1 MFSSHWL
8 DLLIVALYMGGIAVF
23 GLRFARRQT
32 STERY
37 FVAQRS
43 IPGWAMGI
51 SLFAAISSSLSFIG
65 YPGSAYAGNWNDLVQ
80 GLMVIP
86 ALVVAVAIAVPFYRR
101 VVGVSAYE
109 YFGKRFGY
117 GARVYSSLAFSF
129 AHFSKLAFVFYLVTL
144 TVHIMIGTN
153 MYLTTIVLGVV
164 TITYTCVG
172 GLEAVIWTDVI
183 HACTAFVGVLICVG
197 FLLFLPPGGPSA
209 AFRLAWENHK
219 FSLGSFD
226 FNLSQKG
233 FWPMALYGLF
243 WYLQKYT
250 TDQTVVQ
257 RYLAAKSDSQAAK
270 GTALGM
276 SICLVVWT
284 FFMFIGSMLW
294 SYFQLTKEQ
303 LPARITKADHVFPY
317 FLSAHLP
324 PGCMGLFMA
333 ALTASAMSMVSS
345 DLNCLSSIGVEDFYR
360 RFRPDASDAQQLRVG
375 KILVTICG
383 ILTVM
388 ITLVLAR
395 YTEHALSL
403 YFTITAILSGGLFGL
418 FVLAF
423 FSRRANLHGVWVGV
437 IACVLFTA
445 YATLTS
451 PDGKILDLG
460 RFNFPWRGVM
470 IGVVGHLVLMG
481 VGYVASLACPTGAK
495 VAEDL
500 TVWGWLERRRARRP
514 D

>member
-1 MFSSHWL
+1 MLPSYWL

-80 GLMVIP
+80 GLMAIP
-86 ALVVAVAIAVPFYRR
+86 ALVVAVSIAIPFYRR
-101 VVGVSAYE
+101 VVGMSAYE
-109 YFGKRFGY
+109 YFEKRFGY
-117 GARVYSSLAFSF
+117 GARVYSSLAFSL

-153 MYLTTIVLGVV
+153 MYLTTILLGVA

-183 HACTAFVGVLICVG
+183 HAGTAFVGILICLG
-197 FLLFLPPGGPSA
+197 FLLFLPPGGPAA
-209 AFRLAWENHK
+209 AFRLAWDNHK

-226 FNLSQKG
+226 LNLSQKG
-233 FWPMALYGLF
+233 FWTMALYGLF
-243 WYLQKYT
+243 WYLQKYS
-250 TDQTVVQ
+250 TDQTVIQ

-270 GTALGM
+270 GTVLGM

-294 SYFQLTKEQ
+294 SYFQLTKEV
-303 LPARITKADHVFPY
+303 LPSRITKADHVFPY

-324 PGCMGLFMA
+324 PGCVGLFIA

-360 RFRPDASDAQQLRVG
+360 RFRPDTTDGQRLRVG
-375 KILVTICG
+375 KILVAICG
-383 ILTVM
+383 ILTILIAM
-388 ITLVLAR
+388 VLAR

-403 YFTITAILSGGLFGL
+403 YFTFTAVLSGGLFGL

-423 FSRRANLHGVWVGV
+423 FSRRANLRGVWTGI
-437 IACVLFTA
+437 IACILFTA

-451 PDGKILDLG
+451 SGDRILDLG
-460 RFNFPWRGVM
+460 WFNFPWQGVM
-470 IGVVGHLVLMG
+470 IGVVGHLVLIT
-481 VGYVASLACPTGAK
+481 VGYVASLGLSASTE
-495 VAEDL
+495 VSSEL
-500 TVWGWLERRRARRP
+500 TVWGWLERRRARRS